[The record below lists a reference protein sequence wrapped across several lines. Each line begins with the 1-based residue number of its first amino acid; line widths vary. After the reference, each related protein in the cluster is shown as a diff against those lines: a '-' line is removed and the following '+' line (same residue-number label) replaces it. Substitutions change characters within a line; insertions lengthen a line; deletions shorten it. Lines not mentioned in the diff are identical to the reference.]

1 MIEVLSMTSRFSKL
15 FAILLGLI
23 LQSCGP
29 SGSQQNEDE
38 IDWSYE
44 TPNTSV
50 EMRYGINMCDYDLV
64 LDTIRSGDTF
74 GELMKKHKADYQKV
88 LEATRSFRTVFDLRR
103 IRRGRP
109 YRILK
114 SKDSL
119 NKAQVFIYEN
129 DKLNYTLVDF
139 RDSVEVST
147 KQRPFYLV
155 ENEYAGEIESSL
167 YMTLDDLGIDQNLS
181 LSLSDIYAWNIDFFR
196 LFEGD
201 KFKAIVRERYLE
213 DGSYIGIDGITA
225 AYFEHKGDPYYAFAA
240 KVDTVSGQIDYFDE
254 KGNNLRRTFLKAPL
268 KFASYRIS
276 SRYNLKRRIAYYGNR
291 IRPHKGTDYAA
302 PIGTPIIAT
311 ADGVVTEARRKG
323 GNGIYAKIKHN
334 STYSTQY
341 LHMRRLNVK
350 RGQKVRQG
358 QVIGWIGMT
367 GNTSGP
373 HVCYRFW
380 KNGSQVDPLRQKLP
394 AAAPIDKSYA
404 NAFFN
409 YVQSP
414 LDQLNCIDY
423 DFEPLSFDASRLSYI
438 TPETTN
444 DTQQNQS

>member
-1 MIEVLSMTSRFSKL
+1 MIDRCQTTIRFSK
-15 FAILLGLI
+15 FFVITIGLL
-23 LQSCGP
+23 LQACGF
-29 SGSQQNEDE
+29 SSDKENEDS

-50 EMRYGINMCDYDLV
+50 EMEYGINMCDYDLV

-88 LEATRSFRTVFDLRR
+88 IQATRSYRTVFDLRR

-139 RDSVEVST
+139 RDSVEVSRN
-147 KQRPFYLV
+147 QRSYFLV
-155 ENEYAGEIESSL
+155 EKEYSGEIESSL
-167 YMTLDDLGIDQNLS
+167 YMTLDKLGIDQNLS

-254 KGNNLRRTFLKAPL
+254 K
-268 KFASYRIS
+268 
-276 SRYNLKRRIAYYGNR
+276 
-291 IRPHKGTDYAA
+291 
-302 PIGTPIIAT
+302 
-311 ADGVVTEARRKG
+311 
-323 GNGIYAKIKHN
+323 
-334 STYSTQY
+334 
-341 LHMRRLNVK
+341 
-350 RGQKVRQG
+350 
-358 QVIGWIGMT
+358 
-367 GNTSGP
+367 
-373 HVCYRFW
+373 
-380 KNGSQVDPLRQKLP
+380 
-394 AAAPIDKSYA
+394 
-404 NAFFN
+404 
-409 YVQSP
+409 
-414 LDQLNCIDY
+414 
-423 DFEPLSFDASRLSYI
+423 
-438 TPETTN
+438 ETI
-444 DTQQNQS
+444 

>member
-1 MIEVLSMTSRFSKL
+1 MIEWHQTTIRFSKFFVITFGL
-15 FAILLGLI
+15 F
-23 LQSCGP
+23 LQACVF
-29 SGSQQNEDE
+29 SGDKENEDS

-50 EMRYGINMCDYDLV
+50 EMEYGINMCDYDLV

-74 GELMKKHKADYQKV
+74 GELMNKHKADYQKV
-88 LEATRSFRTVFDLRR
+88 IQATRSYRTVFDLRR

-139 RDSVEVST
+139 RDSVEVSRN
-147 KQRPFYLV
+147 QRSYFLV
-155 ENEYAGEIESSL
+155 EKEYSGEIESSL
-167 YMTLDDLGIDQNLS
+167 YMTLDKLGIDQNLS

-225 AYFEHKGDPYYAFAA
+225 AYFEHKGAPYYAFAA

-291 IRPHKGTDYAA
+291 IRPHKGTD
-302 PIGTPIIAT
+302 
-311 ADGVVTEARRKG
+311 
-323 GNGIYAKIKHN
+323 
-334 STYSTQY
+334 
-341 LHMRRLNVK
+341 
-350 RGQKVRQG
+350 
-358 QVIGWIGMT
+358 
-367 GNTSGP
+367 
-373 HVCYRFW
+373 
-380 KNGSQVDPLRQKLP
+380 
-394 AAAPIDKSYA
+394 
-404 NAFFN
+404 
-409 YVQSP
+409 
-414 LDQLNCIDY
+414 
-423 DFEPLSFDASRLSYI
+423 
-438 TPETTN
+438 
-444 DTQQNQS
+444 

>member
-147 KQRPFYLV
+147 KQRPYYLV

-167 YMTLDDLGIDQNLS
+167 YMTLDDLGI
-181 LSLSDIYAWNIDFFR
+181 
-196 LFEGD
+196 
-201 KFKAIVRERYLE
+201 
-213 DGSYIGIDGITA
+213 
-225 AYFEHKGDPYYAFAA
+225 
-240 KVDTVSGQIDYFDE
+240 
-254 KGNNLRRTFLKAPL
+254 
-268 KFASYRIS
+268 
-276 SRYNLKRRIAYYGNR
+276 
-291 IRPHKGTDYAA
+291 
-302 PIGTPIIAT
+302 
-311 ADGVVTEARRKG
+311 
-323 GNGIYAKIKHN
+323 
-334 STYSTQY
+334 ST
-341 LHMRRLNVK
+341 
-350 RGQKVRQG
+350 
-358 QVIGWIGMT
+358 I
-367 GNTSGP
+367 
-373 HVCYRFW
+373 
-380 KNGSQVDPLRQKLP
+380 
-394 AAAPIDKSYA
+394 
-404 NAFFN
+404 
-409 YVQSP
+409 
-414 LDQLNCIDY
+414 
-423 DFEPLSFDASRLSYI
+423 
-438 TPETTN
+438 
-444 DTQQNQS
+444 